1 MLKLYFKSKLG
12 NILGILKG
20 IQNNIINI
28 SVSTTLLKN
37 KASQMLCVFLPSTS
51 LPHLYKRLQL
61 SELVLLICTHLKI
74 VLTICVIHMKCSIVT
89 YLLEIFILK

>member
-1 MLKLYFKSKLG
+1 M
-12 NILGILKG
+12 GILKG
-20 IQNNIINI
+20 IENNIMNV

-37 KASQMLCVFLPSTS
+37 LKFFTSMKYKPWLELLCVFLPSTS

-61 SELVLLICTHLKI
+61 SELVLLTCTHLKI
-74 VLTICVIHMKCSIVT
+74 VFTICVNHMKCIVT